1 MNLEKKNA
9 YENNVNNNGT
19 YKEFNSFSDVSAD
32 DMNNNYTIQ
41 ETEDGEP
48 AGCNIEDYIPRMLF
62 HHFAEIVIQ
71 IYYNSNLF
79 LINFLIII
87 IMNNNVIVAL
97 VVFLVLLVV
106 LGCRQEK
113 TSRITIIIL
122 VDHVH

>member
-1 MNLEKKNA
+1 
-9 YENNVNNNGT
+9 
-19 YKEFNSFSDVSAD
+19 
-32 DMNNNYTIQ
+32 MNNNYTIQ

-48 AGCNIEDYIPRMLF
+48 ARCNIEDYIPRMLF
-62 HHFAEIVIQ
+62 HHFVEIVIQ

-106 LGCRQEK
+106 LGCRQREK
-113 TSRITIIIL
+113 TSRIITITIL